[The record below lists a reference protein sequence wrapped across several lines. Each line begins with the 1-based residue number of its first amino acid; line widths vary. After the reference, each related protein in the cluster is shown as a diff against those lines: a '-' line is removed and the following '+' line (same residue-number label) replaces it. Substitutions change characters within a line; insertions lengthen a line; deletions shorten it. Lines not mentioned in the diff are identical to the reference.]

1 MTSPLLSINH
11 LSVPFPNEKNAG
23 LQSLSLS
30 IKKGE
35 SLALVGESGS
45 GKTMTAL
52 AIMRLLPP
60 SITPKGQILFQ
71 HHGKELS
78 LLSLP
83 SSHMP
88 LVRGKHIAIVFQ
100 EPMTAFNPLH
110 TIGRQIAESYL
121 IHHPHEDARPHVTR
135 WLQEV
140 GFAST
145 DISRIASSYPHQLS
159 GGQRQRAMCAQ
170 ALINQP
176 SVLILDEP
184 TTALDVTSQQALLAT
199 LKKLQH
205 KHQWGMM
212 LITHDLSIVAAMTQH
227 MVILK
232 DGAIVEQGDT
242 HQLLSNAKHPY
253 SRTLIHSLPPAKT
266 YRRKKSSPL
275 LQLHDVSLHY
285 QRSSSWFK
293 KNDDPFIALNKVSFT
308 IHQGETIGVVG
319 ESGSGKSSLALAIT
333 QLAAAHG
340 SILYNGRNLLTLSS
354 KDMRPLRKDM
364 QIVFQ
369 DPFASLNPR
378 LTVSDLIS
386 EGVSIHEPHISESHR
401 TARVQKLLKQVGLKA
416 SHHDRYPHEFS
427 GGQRQRIAIARA
439 LILNPKLLILDEPTS
454 ALDKA
459 IQKDILALLTQ
470 LQQELSIAYL
480 FISHDMGVISSMA
493 DYIIVM
499 KDGIIIEQGTAKDI
513 LQSPRQPITQQL
525 IAAARVSSIPPAA
538 SHNAV

>member
-1 MTSPLLSINH
+1 MTPPLLTIDR
-11 LSVPFPNEKNAG
+11 LFVPFPNEKNAG
-23 LQSLSLS
+23 LQSLSFS

-60 SITPKGQILFQ
+60 SITPQGRILFQ
-71 HHGKELS
+71 HHHKELS

-88 LVRGKHIAIVFQ
+88 LVRGNHIAIVFQ

-121 IHHPHEDARPHVTR
+121 THHPLEDARPHVTR

-145 DISRIASSYPHQLS
+145 DIARIANSYPHQLS

-176 SVLILDEP
+176 SLLILDEP
-184 TTALDVTSQQALLAT
+184 TTALDITSQQTLLAT

-212 LITHDLSIVAAMTQH
+212 LITHDLSIVATMTQH
-227 MVILK
+227 MIILK

-242 HQLLSNAKHPY
+242 HQLLNNATHPY
-253 SRTLIHSLPPAKT
+253 SRTLIHSLPPPKT
-266 YRRKKSSPL
+266 YRRKKSPPL
-275 LQLHDVSLHY
+275 LQLHNVSLHY
-285 QRSSSWFK
+285 QRTARWFK

-340 SILYNGRNLLTLSS
+340 SILYEGRNLLTLSA
-354 KDMRPLRKDM
+354 KDMRPLRRDI

-386 EGVSIHEPHISESHR
+386 EGVSIFEPHLSETTR
-401 TARVQKLLKQVGLKA
+401 TARVQKLLKQVGLKP

-459 IQKDILALLTQ
+459 IQKDILSLLTQ
-470 LQQELSIAYL
+470 LQRKLSIAYL

-499 KDGIIIEQGTAKDI
+499 KDGIIIEQGAAQDI
-513 LQSPRQPITQQL
+513 LKTPRQSVTRQL
-525 IAAARVSSIPPAA
+525 IAAA
-538 SHNAV
+538 HL